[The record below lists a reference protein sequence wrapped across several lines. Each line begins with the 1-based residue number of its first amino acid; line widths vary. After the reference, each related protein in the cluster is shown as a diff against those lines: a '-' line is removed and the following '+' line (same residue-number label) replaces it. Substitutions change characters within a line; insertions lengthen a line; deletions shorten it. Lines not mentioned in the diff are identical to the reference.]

1 MVLASIQC
9 RLGSKRLPGKILKKI
24 ENKTILEILLN
35 RIKKSKQI
43 NKIIVNT
50 STSKQDDLIVEFCK
64 KRKIEVFRG
73 DEKRVFDRIKDLIKK
88 NNNKNYLHVELFGD
102 CPLID
107 YRLIDQIIKIA
118 KKSKKF
124 DVISNAFETTF
135 PPGQELIVFK
145 SKSFLQLDKL
155 LPNRNAIREHG
166 ASNFIKFSKK
176 FKILSIRASKIYN
189 FPSIYLELD
198 TNDDLKLLKNIY
210 LNFKKRFNFSLKDIL
225 EYLLK
230 NKIFY
235 KKNKNI
241 FRRWKKHRKG
251 FVARYVKYI

>member
-88 NNNKNYLHVELFGD
+88 
-102 CPLID
+102 
-107 YRLIDQIIKIA
+107 IIVKI
-118 KKSKKF
+118 
-124 DVISNAFETTF
+124 
-135 PPGQELIVFK
+135 
-145 SKSFLQLDKL
+145 
-155 LPNRNAIREHG
+155 
-166 ASNFIKFSKK
+166 
-176 FKILSIRASKIYN
+176 IYM
-189 FPSIYLELD
+189 
-198 TNDDLKLLKNIY
+198 
-210 LNFKKRFNFSLKDIL
+210 
-225 EYLLK
+225 
-230 NKIFY
+230 
-235 KKNKNI
+235 
-241 FRRWKKHRKG
+241 
-251 FVARYVKYI
+251 